1 MLTLVSMPDS
11 PHDGPAQLAPPPHSI
26 SMPPSSYQEAG
37 TRTRKKEKLGLF
49 RKRSTPTP
57 DPPPPA
63 PLMDDNDEWLVE
75 GESRNGHVNATVSV
89 GREASTL
96 SRSTELPPPD
106 DAQTSA
112 STQSSASTHLSSVA
126 ATERR
131 PEKRL
136 SKSRTL
142 AKKTSRLFQR
152 TSNGSHKH
160 HSEDDAAA
168 IRHHHQS
175 GRQSSFS
182 STASETG
189 SSRTK
194 HWSLSRASTNSSPRA
209 SPETHQPSS
218 WHPSTTF
225 TLRRSSSVSHH
236 SHSRPASEQSEYPAP
251 QSTPQNLRHRDSA
264 QFHTS
269 SGGGTIRGNNNSTL
283 QRADTVSSR
292 MSSWLTNI
300 MPTGNGSEP
309 ATASPGPA
317 QAASAEQVPPQ
328 QSQQSTTTSPLR
340 RPQSIAASIFSAA
353 RNKAASGMR
362 YLLDSDAQP
371 DHCQEAMWVMGV
383 GHPGWTPRLEDTPIP
398 ESEVLATP
406 PRVDQRTIKG
416 RENVES
422 TPPQA
427 RGLGSLFA
435 SSLNAGAQANAPAT
449 PPSDPAVSRLKKDRP
464 KEVLTWPDQCK
475 CNLLRTPYVN

>member
-1 MLTLVSMPDS
+1 
-11 PHDGPAQLAPPPHSI
+11 
-26 SMPPSSYQEAG
+26 MPPSSYQEAG
-37 TRTRKKEKLGLF
+37 TRSRKKEKLGLF

-57 DPPPPA
+57 DPVPPA
-63 PLMDDNDEWLVE
+63 PPMDDNDEWLVE

-96 SRSTELPPPD
+96 SRSTELPPAD

-112 STQSSASTHLSSVA
+112 STQSSASTHLSSAVA
-126 ATERR
+126 PERR

-160 HSEDDAAA
+160 HSEDDAAV
-168 IRHHHQS
+168 IRHHQQS

-189 SSRTK
+189 SSRNK

-209 SPETHQPSS
+209 SPETHKPSS

-225 TLRRSSSVSHH
+225 TLRRSSSVSYH
-236 SHSRPASEQSEYPAP
+236 SHSKPPSEHSEPTAP
-251 QSTPQNLRHRDSA
+251 QTTPQGLRHRDSA
-264 QFHTS
+264 QFHNST
-269 SGGGTIRGNNNSTL
+269 GGGTIRGSNGSSL

-309 ATASPGPA
+309 AAASPAAPASTASTAPA
-317 QAASAEQVPPQ
+317 EHGTPSQPQ
-328 QSQQSTTTSPLR
+328 QVATTSPLR

-371 DHCQEAMWVMGV
+371 DHCQDTMWVMGV
-383 GHPGWTPRLEDTPIP
+383 GHAGWTPRLEDTPIP

-416 RENVES
+416 KENVHS

-427 RGLGSLFA
+427 RGLGNIFG
-435 SSLNAGAQANAPAT
+435 SSMNIGAQANAPAT
-449 PPSDPAVSRLKKDRP
+449 PPSDSGVARLKKDRP
-464 KEVLTWPDQCK
+464 KEVLTWPDQCT
-475 CNLLRTPYVN
+475 CT